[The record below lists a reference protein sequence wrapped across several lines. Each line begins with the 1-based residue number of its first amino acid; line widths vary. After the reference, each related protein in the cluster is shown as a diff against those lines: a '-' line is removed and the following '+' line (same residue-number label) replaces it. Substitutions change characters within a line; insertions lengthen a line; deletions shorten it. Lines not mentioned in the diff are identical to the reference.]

1 MSTSYSIKAE
11 IDYSTGSAVYAIVNA
26 DGRQISR
33 TTYRTEAEAQT
44 AAVELAAAADRRL
57 AVIATYEAAGMQVVR
72 GTMDRTA
79 ARYRKM
85 RHILVIDAAGE
96 PVAEYDSIDDVP
108 ALEAPATETAEVE
121 TAEVE
126 QAEVVE
132 ATRVRGTITDA
143 QADAMLNLIADDA
156 HMGLHLDVPT
166 DPTTIYALS
175 REDAARYI
183 AAMTE
188 EN

>member
-1 MSTSYSIKAE
+1 MSTSYSTKAE
-11 IDYSTGSAVYAIVNA
+11 IDYSTGSPTYIVVNA
-26 DGRQISR
+26 DGAQVSR
-33 TTYRTEAEAQT
+33 SSYRTEAEAQT
-44 AAVELAAAADRRL
+44 AAVELATAADRRL
-57 AVIATYEAAGMQVVR
+57 AVIATYEASGMKVVR
-72 GTMDRTA
+72 GTMDRSA

-108 ALEAPATETAEVE
+108 ALEAPAAE

-126 QAEVVE
+126 QAETIE
-132 ATRVRGTITDA
+132 ATPVRGTITDA